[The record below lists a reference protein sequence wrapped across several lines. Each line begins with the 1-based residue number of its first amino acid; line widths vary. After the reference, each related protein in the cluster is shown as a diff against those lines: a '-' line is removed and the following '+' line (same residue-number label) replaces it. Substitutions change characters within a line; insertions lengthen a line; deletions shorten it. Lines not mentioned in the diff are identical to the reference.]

1 MSDPREVT
9 GTIFDFDETALH
21 DGPGVRMTV
30 YLKGCPLTCAW
41 CHSPESQA
49 AGPEVVWYETRC
61 GGCRA
66 CAGACPQS
74 VRRPGLI
81 APEDRA
87 RCTLCGACIEAC
99 PAGALEVKGRAITA
113 GEVADRADR
122 LKPFFARTGGGVT
135 ITGGEPTA
143 QPDFA
148 LAIAT
153 LCREVGIHV
162 ALETCGLAPWETIE
176 SLAEVV
182 DLWLYDLKLPD
193 SASHEEYTGAGN
205 EQIIENMRA
214 LIESGAEVL
223 VRVPLIP
230 EVNDDEGTIREIARL
245 VAGVGARRIE
255 LLPFNPA
262 TGGKY
267 SWLGLAN
274 PLPGARQQ
282 SPERVAQLEAVCAEC
297 GLGTGKDSEDDTSRA
312 H

>member
-1 MSDPREVT
+1 MSDLREVT

-30 YLKGCPLTCAW
+30 YLKGCPLTCIW

-49 AGPEVVWYETRC
+49 PRPEIAWYETRC

-66 CAGACPQS
+66 CEGACPQG

-87 RCTLCGACIEAC
+87 RCTVCGACIEAC
-99 PAGALEVKGRAITA
+99 PAGALEVKGRTVSA
-113 GEVADRADR
+113 GEVADRAAR
-122 LKPFFARTGGGVT
+122 LKSFFVRTGGGVT
-135 ITGGEPTA
+135 ITGGEPTM

-148 LAIAT
+148 CAIAT
-153 LCREVGIHV
+153 LCRAAGIHV

-182 DLWLYDLKLPD
+182 DLWLYDLKLAD
-193 SASHEEYTGAGN
+193 SAAHREYTGAPN
-205 EQIIENMRA
+205 EQIVANLRS
-214 LIESGAEVL
+214 LIESGAQVM

-230 EVNDDEGTIREIARL
+230 GVSDSDEAIAAIAEL
-245 VAGVGARRIE
+245 AAACGARSIE

-267 SWLGLAN
+267 SWLGLPN
-274 PLPGARQQ
+274 PLPGAERQ
-282 SPERVAQLEAVCAEC
+282 SRERITELEAICAEY
-297 GLGTGKDSEDDTSRA
+297 GLRL
-312 H
+312 